1 MKQPFVFRVQSERQN
16 NYTTM
21 QQGPECATM
30 TRELCLQAENTYT
43 PEMEFFF
50 FFFPFFLVDEQKVHV
65 HSDKQEETTRCT
77 ERKPKQRQNRK
88 KQSNEILM

>member
-1 MKQPFVFRVQSERQN
+1 MKQPFVFRVQRERQN

-30 TRELCLQAENTYT
+30 TRELCLEAENTYT
-43 PEMEFFF
+43 PEMEVFFF
-50 FFFPFFLVDEQKVHV
+50 FSFFLVDEHKVHV

-77 ERKPKQRQNRK
+77 ERKPKQRRK
-88 KQSNEILM
+88 KTEP